1 MGAATPPAEPQSLR
15 VSPASSSPDPPAS
28 NASTAYLRRRHPA
41 TFLCPVARRLRNLC
55 VAASLCLRSA
65 AATSGYT
72 RVRMP
77 TLIDSP
83 GALERYEFDV
93 IVVGG
98 GIAGLAASLT
108 ALEAGA
114 SVLLIEK
121 APREHRGGNTRF
133 ADAQMRFPHEADE
146 YCARSYSVDEM
157 FEDLMRISG
166 WRANEELV
174 RPLCERAADTVE
186 WLTTL
191 GVEWEPGYPHT
202 AGYRRSPKAGGQ
214 GLVDLL
220 FRQVEGRGGTVS
232 YGTAA
237 HDLLVDAHRRVRGVR
252 AATEEGFLDLVARGG
267 VVLACG
273 GFQANPALRVA
284 YLGRFADALI
294 LRGSRYNTGEGIM
307 MALAAG
313 AAPAGQWGEYHSAV
327 LDARSPRVECGV
339 TALYNYQMGIFVNR
353 EGRRFLDEGED
364 FRDHT
369 YVKFSK
375 YIVEQA
381 GGTAWCIFDQRA
393 YQREEFARAWR
404 PVGPPYVGET
414 VRELAEAI
422 GVPPANLEETI
433 ERFNAAVQPGEYDL
447 DRLDG
452 KRTVGITPPKSNWA
466 MPLDQ
471 PPYLAIPV
479 TGGIT
484 FTFGG
489 LKCDTRARVLDTSGR
504 PIPGLYAAGE
514 LMGEFFYDNYPGA
527 TSVIRGAVFGRIAG
541 REAAESAKGAPV

>member
-1 MGAATPPAEPQSLR
+1 M
-15 VSPASSSPDPPAS
+15 
-28 NASTAYLRRRHPA
+28 
-41 TFLCPVARRLRNLC
+41 PV
-55 VAASLCLRSA
+55 VP
-65 AATSGYT
+65 G
-72 RVRMP
+72 
-77 TLIDSP
+77 SP
-83 GALERYEFDV
+83 GALESYTFDV
-93 IVVGG
+93 VVVGG
-98 GIAGLAASLT
+98 GIAGLSAAL
-108 ALEAGA
+108 AAREAGA
-114 SVLLIEK
+114 AVILAEK

-146 YCARSYSVDEM
+146 YCPRSYTAEEM
-157 FEDLMRISG
+157 EADLMRISG
-166 WRANEELV
+166 GRANQDLV
-174 RPLCERAADTVE
+174 RTLCQRAAETAE
-186 WLTTL
+186 WLTAFGL
-191 GVEWEPGYPHT
+191 EWEPGYPHT

-220 FRQVEGRGGTVS
+220 FRQLEGRGGVIV
-232 YGTAA
+232 YRTAA
-237 HDLLVDAHRRVRGVR
+237 QDLIVDERRTVRGVR
-252 AATEEGFLDLVARGG
+252 CVGPEGVVDLLARGG

-273 GFQANPALRVA
+273 GFQANTAMRVA
-284 YLGRFADALI
+284 YLGRFADSLI
-294 LRGSRYNTGEGIM
+294 LRGSRYNTGEGIL

-313 AAPAGQWGEYHSAV
+313 AQPAGQWGDYHSAV

-339 TALYNYQMGIFVNR
+339 TALYNYQMGIIVDR

-375 YIVEQA
+375 AIIERA
-381 GGTAWCIFDQRA
+381 GGLAWCIFDQRA
-393 YQREEFARAWR
+393 FQREEFARAWR
-404 PVGPPYVGET
+404 PVGPPYTGNT
-414 VRELAEAI
+414 VRELAQAI
-422 GVPPANLEETI
+422 GVPPANLEATI
-433 ERFNAAVQPGEYDL
+433 AAFNAAVQPGEYDL

-452 KRTVGITPPKSNWA
+452 KRTEGIVPPKSNWA

-489 LKCDTRARVLDTSGR
+489 LKCDTRARVIDTRGE
-504 PIPGLYAAGE
+504 PIEGLYAAGE

-541 REAAESAKGAPV
+541 EEAARRALAGR